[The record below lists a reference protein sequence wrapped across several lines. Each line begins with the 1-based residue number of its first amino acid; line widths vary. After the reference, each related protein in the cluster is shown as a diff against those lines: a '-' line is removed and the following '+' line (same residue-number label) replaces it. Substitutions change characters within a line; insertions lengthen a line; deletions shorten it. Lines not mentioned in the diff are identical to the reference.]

1 VVSLFS
7 REPQRANPAPF
18 RLSTASPIEVSPL
31 TSDHI
36 LAFRALR
43 LDALRRHPEAF
54 VPTYEEERDVD
65 PATIA
70 ARFRHD
76 WLSDG
81 SFLLGA
87 FHDGR
92 LVGAVG
98 VRRWTRQK
106 QRHRATMWILYT
118 DPSVRGLGVGHELL
132 RQGIERCRAH
142 PEIEILTLSVSTE
155 SAAARRLYRDA
166 GFRVCGIEPKA
177 IRLPDRYVDVEQ
189 MALDL

>member
-1 VVSLFS
+1 VVSLSS
-7 REPQRANPAPF
+7 RQPYPYSPPPV
-18 RLSTASPIEVSPL
+18 RLSSAAPVQIASL

-43 LDALRRHPEAF
+43 LDALRHHPEAF

-118 DPSVRGLGVGHELL
+118 DPLVRGLGVGHELL
-132 RQGIERCRAH
+132 RQGIARCQAH

-155 SAAARRLYRDA
+155 STAARRLYRDA
-166 GFRVCGIEPKA
+166 GFQVCGIEPKA